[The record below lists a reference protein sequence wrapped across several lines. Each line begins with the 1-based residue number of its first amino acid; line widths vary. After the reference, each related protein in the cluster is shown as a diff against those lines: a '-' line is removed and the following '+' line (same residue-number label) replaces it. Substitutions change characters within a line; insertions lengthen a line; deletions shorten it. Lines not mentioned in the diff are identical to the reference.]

1 MYRSKFEEQVA
12 NVLGKN
18 ATYESEFISY
28 TVPERVSK
36 YLPDFKTKTGVYLE
50 AKGKWTSEDRKKHL
64 LLKQQHPEKRIVL
77 IFMNSRVK
85 LNKRSKTSYGDWA
98 TKNNIEWYDFKS
110 GIPPELY
117 KKGSKNGD

>member
-1 MYRSKFEEQVA
+1 MYRSKFEEKVA

-28 TVPERVSK
+28 TIPERTSK
-36 YLPDFKTKTGVYLE
+36 YLPDFKTKTGIYLE

-117 KKGSKNGD
+117 KKGNKNGD